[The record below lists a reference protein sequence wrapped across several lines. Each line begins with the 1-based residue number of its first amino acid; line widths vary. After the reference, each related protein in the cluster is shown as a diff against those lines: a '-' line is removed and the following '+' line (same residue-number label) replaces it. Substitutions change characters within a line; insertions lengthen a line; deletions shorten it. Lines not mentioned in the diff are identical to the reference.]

1 MAVKLSNNATST
13 LAASI
18 NATTTTIS
26 VVAGDAAR
34 FPTLAAGD
42 WFPVTMVDSAGNMEI
57 MRCTARS
64 GATLTVVR
72 AQEGTTGKAFAA
84 GSRIEVRLTAAVIE
98 DVRVALGN
106 ELAAALALK
115 LNLTGGTIS
124 GDLFVNGDNG
134 LDARRG
140 FSGGYNGTSGS
151 GTNWGANL
159 WAIGNTY
166 DGTGYGTSYVLTGQY
181 GVSWL
186 RSAHV
191 SARAE
196 VGEGL
201 YHALN
206 GVIYAGMGHA
216 GVWTSGNVTAY
227 SDRRV
232 KANLEPVSDALAKV
246 LRLTGYTY
254 DRIDTG
260 ARQLGVVAQEV
271 MEQFPELV
279 TGDASAWSVAYG
291 NFAGVF
297 IEAIKELNAKIE
309 TLRAEVAE
317 LRKAA

>member
-18 NATTTTIS
+18 NATATTIS
-26 VVAGDAAR
+26 VVSGDAAR
-34 FPTLAAGD
+34 FPALTAGD
-42 WFPVTMVDSAGNMEI
+42 WFPVTVVDSAGNMEI

-64 GATLTVVR
+64 GATLTVAR

-124 GDLFVNGDNG
+124 GDLVVNGDNG
-134 LDARRG
+134 VDARRG
-140 FSGGYNGTSGS
+140 YTGSYGSSAGSGG
-151 GTNWGANL
+151 NWGANL
-159 WAIGNTY
+159 WAIGNAY
-166 DGTGYGTSYVLTGQY
+166 DGVGYGTSYVITGHY
-181 GVSWL
+181 GLSWL
-186 RSAHV
+186 RSTHV

-201 YHALN
+201 YHTVG
-206 GVIYAGMGHA
+206 GVIYAGMGNA
-216 GVWTSGNVTAY
+216 GIWTSGNVTAY
-227 SDRRV
+227 SVRRV

-246 LRLTGYTY
+246 LMLTGYTY
-254 DRIDTG
+254 HRIGTG
-260 ARQLGVVAQEV
+260 ARQLGVAAQEV
-271 MEQFPELV
+271 QEVFPELV
-279 TGDASAWSVAYG
+279 TGDTSAWSVAYG

-297 IEAIKELNAKIE
+297 IEAIKELNSQLEA
-309 TLRAEVAE
+309 LRAEVAE
-317 LRKAA
+317 LRKAV